1 MMMLRS
7 QSSLEQGPRVVGWAK
22 RLKTHLME
30 VLFSFTF
37 NQTGSQP

>member
-7 QSSLEQGPRVVGWAK
+7 QSSFEQGPRVLGWPNVYK
-22 RLKTHLME
+22 LENFIE

-37 NQTGSQP
+37 SHPL